1 MSTSTSRTTR
11 ASERPEF
18 RTPGTEAAFLA
29 AYDAALARWPL
40 PATPI
45 DCRSEYGTTRIN
57 ACGPADGRP
66 VVLLPSGGAT
76 STVWYANVAALAATH
91 RVYAVDLIGDAGRSV
106 RHGRPIRRAEDLAG
120 WLDSVLDRLGLA
132 TTAMVGHS
140 YGGWMA
146 LGYALHAPHR
156 VTRLALLD
164 PTQCFAGF
172 RPGYLLRAV
181 PLLLRPTA
189 ARARDFIAW
198 ETGGAPAAGLIDPA
212 WSTVHAL
219 GTADFPRSKPVT
231 GPRPSAGQLRA
242 LTVPTLVLT
251 AERSRTHDGARVAA
265 AARALLPHVEAEVL
279 PGLSHH
285 AMPMTDPGPL
295 NDRLT
300 RFLDREA

>member
-11 ASERPEF
+11 TAERPEF
-18 RTPGTEAAFLA
+18 RTPGAEAAFLA
-29 AYDAALARWPL
+29 AYDTALARWPL

-45 DCRSEYGTTRIN
+45 DCRSEYGTTRVN

-66 VVLLPSGGAT
+66 VVLLPGGGAT

-91 RVYAVDLIGDAGRSV
+91 RVYAVDPIGDAGRSV
-106 RHGRPIRRAEDLAG
+106 RDGRPIRRAEDLTG
-120 WLDSVLDRLGLA
+120 WLDGVLDRLGLA
-132 TTAMVGHS
+132 STAVVGHS
-140 YGGWMA
+140 YGGWTA
-146 LGYALHAPHR
+146 LGYALHAPDR

-164 PTQCFAGF
+164 PTRCFAGF

-189 ARARDFIAW
+189 ARARAFIAW

-212 WSTVHAL
+212 WSAVHAL
-219 GTADFPRSKPVT
+219 GAADFPRAKPVT

-265 AARALLPHVEAEVL
+265 AARTLLPHVEAEVL
-279 PGLSHH
+279 PGVSHH
-285 AMPMTDPGPL
+285 AMPMADPGPL

-300 RFLDREA
+300 RFLDRAA